1 MAEPYLA
8 LSRSDRLEALL
19 VAATTSGRPVY
30 LLEKDVWV
38 TTPLL
43 FDTTS
48 FICETASSW
57 KGDLNAAT
65 IEPTFSAVYD
75 S

>member
-19 VAATTSGRPVY
+19 VAATASGRPAY

-48 FICETASSW
+48 FICEQHQAGRET
-57 KGDLNAAT
+57 
-65 IEPTFSAVYD
+65 
-75 S
+75 